1 MCIYGRRSFYY
12 SFFRRRKRQNSLS
25 LAHLLVRLCCTPPPP
40 FGPGPRLYSI
50 QTVPVGWSCAARCGP
65 GIVAGGVS
73 ASPCY
78 THGASCRLSKLFKRR
93 ALQRLLSLY
102 TQYTVEYQ
110 FLAFHRAPLSFYCYY
125 LFFPFYQRRQR
136 LGEGKKWAKLNFV
149 PLPGRRSS
157 TNVSLTVCR
166 LIRLSSR
173 RIAGTQNKN

>member
-1 MCIYGRRSFYY
+1 MCTQMKSAPLKKGNIKHQQGRRKTIHCVYIRLQVLLL
-12 SFFRRRKRQNSLS
+12 FFFQKKKKTKFP
-25 LAHLLVRLCCTPPPP
+25 LLGPFACAALLHPPP
-40 FGPGPRLYSI
+40 FWTWPQALFHSNSSSRMKL
-50 QTVPVGWSCAARCGP
+50 CGP

-136 LGEGKKWAKLNFV
+136 LGEGKK
-149 PLPGRRSS
+149 
-157 TNVSLTVCR
+157 
-166 LIRLSSR
+166 
-173 RIAGTQNKN
+173 

>member
-25 LAHLLVRLCCTPPPP
+25 LAHLLVRLCCTPPPFWTWP
-40 FGPGPRLYSI
+40 QALFHSNSSSRMKL
-50 QTVPVGWSCAARCGP
+50 CGP